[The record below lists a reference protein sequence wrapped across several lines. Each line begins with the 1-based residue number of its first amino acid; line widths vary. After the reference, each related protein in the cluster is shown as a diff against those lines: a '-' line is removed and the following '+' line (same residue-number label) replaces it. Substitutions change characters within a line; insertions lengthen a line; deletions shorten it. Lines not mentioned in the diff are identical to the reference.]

1 MSDQLPMPHALPALP
16 MLPPSGALPAHPPGG
31 ALPPFPP
38 GGALSALPAFPPS
51 GALPA
56 LPPGGALP
64 ALPPGGALPALPA
77 QPQPFVATAMAQPTA
92 PIAMPVAGVAAVRPP
107 LGPVLVP
114 DQTPPSVA
122 PKPNVPKAEVDLALV
137 QVRVLIGLAT
147 GQPIYSRAV
156 HTTPTAHS
164 GPHHRRAV
172 AARVAAALAKFG
184 KYYAEFQTCQEA
196 LDAAAQAAADECGR
210 SFRVIELVNLM
221 ADNATQTHTP
231 SASSNYLVDLIVE
244 YNVRMYFLIGEFS
257 ENIAIARDTKFNNSP
272 MFGAH
277 PLAAAYLATI
287 NEYIRTGPFPELGL
301 RYRLWETLETGLAS
315 PAATAHGATHHVMK
329 LLLVLQIAQVVEF
342 DRGML
347 AAFGIPNAE
356 FKRIAPLTR
365 GVTSA
370 LDQIQ
375 TALEIRCADDIR
387 TACPKF
393 VLCGTAVQ
401 TNDI

>member
-1 MSDQLPMPHALPALP
+1 MPDAPT
-16 MLPPSGALPAHPPGG
+16 
-31 ALPPFPP
+31 
-38 GGALSALPAFPPS
+38 
-51 GALPA
+51 ALPA
-56 LPPGGALP
+56 LPPVLP
-64 ALPPGGALPALPA
+64 
-77 QPQPFVATAMAQPTA
+77 TTPTGV
-92 PIAMPVAGVAAVRPP
+92 PVAGIAAVRPV
-107 LGPVLVP
+107 LSPVLVPGSNFQPAP
-114 DQTPPSVA
+114 DQTPPSAA
-122 PKPNVPKAEVDLALV
+122 PKPKVPKAEVDLALV

-156 HTTPTAHS
+156 LTTPTAHS

-196 LDAAAQAAADECGR
+196 LDAAAQAAADECGQ

-221 ADNATQTHTP
+221 ADNASQTHTP
-231 SASSNYLVDLIVE
+231 CASSSHLVDLIVE

-257 ENIAIARDTKFNNSP
+257 ENIAIARDNNRLFEP
-272 MFGAH
+272 TFGAH
-277 PLAAAYLATI
+277 PVAAAYLATI
-287 NEYIRTGPFPELGL
+287 NEYIRTGPSVELGL

-315 PAATAHGATHHVMK
+315 PAATAHGATHHIMK
-329 LLLVLQIAQVVEF
+329 IKLVIEIAQVVEF
-342 DRGML
+342 DRGMQ
-347 AAFGIPNAE
+347 AAFGTRNAE
-356 FKRIAPLTR
+356 FKRIAPLIR

-375 TALEIRCADDIR
+375 TVLGIRCTDDIR
-387 TACPKF
+387 TACPEF